1 MKKYFFF
8 KKYERSRYVNSENI
22 PEYLKEN
29 ASWCL
34 WKYEIR
40 NNKETKIPFN
50 PTTDGYA
57 SVNNPK
63 TFATFEKASEKLS
76 SYDGL
81 GIRVDGKLVA
91 IDVDGC
97 VINGGLNDLAKEI
110 VNHFSQSYIEFS
122 PSGKGLRLFTFLPN
136 SITYN
141 NDIYKMKS
149 KEVEV
154 YVAGFTNRFVTVTGH
169 VYQEGEIVEESE
181 GLLWLLEKYLKRE
194 KQSKT
199 TKQNFKSYLSDE
211 EVIEKASNAK
221 NNEKFL
227 NLWAG
232 NIKAYPSSSEA
243 DLALTSILA
252 FYAGG
257 DVEQIDRLFRQ
268 SELFRDKW
276 DENRGGKTYGE
287 ITIEKAISSLKD
299 VYKPILKID
308 PSIEFDLSIEKLKE
322 MGLPLSS
329 KYSWTDIGAGK
340 IFADFYKDSLRYVPE
355 RKAWYFYDDGIWI
368 ADTGSLKAMKLCMNL
383 ANLLHILAL
392 DIEDEHKRKAYVKF
406 SNRWQARGY
415 RVSVLKDAEVHHPLN
430 VSDFDKDPY
439 LLNCTNGT
447 LNLRTMEFYGHRSSD
462 YLSKMADVIY
472 DPHSLNER
480 WNSYIDE
487 IMSGDKEKANF
498 LQKILGYG
506 LTGDTRHEC
515 MAILYGMT
523 TRNGKGTLCESILK
537 VLGTYAC
544 ASRPETLALKNKVN
558 SSGPSEEIARLAG
571 VRFVNIPEPGKGL
584 PLNVAQVKSLT
595 GNDTI
600 NARFLHENSFD
611 FKPQFKIYINTNYLP
626 IVNDVTVFTSGRML
640 IIPFDRHFT
649 EEEQDKTL
657 KTEFAKEEVKSAILN
672 WLIEGYK
679 LLQKE
684 GLTIPDSVKDA
695 TLKYQKESDKIAIFM
710 EDCLEE
716 GKDYEVRT
724 SEVYERYR
732 SWSLENGY
740 YLESMKTFKQSLESK
755 ATIKRKRPKDGKH
768 KTTVLIGYRLI
779 SEFL

>member
-1 MKKYFFF
+1 M
-8 KKYERSRYVNSENI
+8 NLDNI
-22 PEYLKEN
+22 PKYLKEN

-34 WKYEIR
+34 WKKEVR
-40 NNKETKIPFN
+40 NGKVTKVPISPV
-50 PTTDGYA
+50 TKGYA
-57 SVNNPK
+57 SVNNPS
-63 TFATFEKASEKLS
+63 TFTSFNNAVNNLGSF
-76 SYDGL
+76 DGL
-81 GIRVDGKLVA
+81 GIRVDGNLVA
-91 IDVDGC
+91 IDVDDC
-97 VINGGLNDLAKEI
+97 VVNGDLNDYALEI
-110 VNHFSQSYIEFS
+110 VNHFPNSYIEFS
-122 PSGKGLRLFTFLPN
+122 PSGKGLRIFTFLPN
-136 SITYN
+136 TITYN
-141 NDIYKMKS
+141 TDLYKMKT

-154 YVAGFTNRFVTVTGH
+154 YVAGFTNRFVTVTGDF
-169 VYQEGEIVEESE
+169 YQDGEIVEESG
-181 GLLWLLEKYLKRE
+181 GLMWLLEKYLKRE
-194 KQSKT
+194 KDNT
-199 TKQNFKSYLSDE
+199 TTTQDFKSYLTDE
-211 EVIEKASNAK
+211 EIIEKASNATNK
-221 NNEKFL
+221 EKFL
-227 NLWAG
+227 SLWTG
-232 NIKAYPSSSEA
+232 NIEDYTSTSEA

-257 DVEQIDRLFRQ
+257 DYGQIDRLFRK
-268 SELFRDKW
+268 SKLFREKW
-276 DENRGGKTYGE
+276 DEQRGSKTYGE
-287 ITIEKAISSLKD
+287 ITIEKAISSLKE
-299 VYKPILKID
+299 VYSTLPKLD
-308 PSIEFDLSIEKLKE
+308 ASLEFGIEKLKE

-329 KYSWTDIGAGK
+329 KYSWTDIGSGR
-340 IFADFYKDSLRYVPE
+340 IFADFYKDKLRFVPE
-355 RKAWYFYDDGIWI
+355 RKSWYFYEDGIWI
-368 ADTGSLKAMKLCMNL
+368 QDTGNLKAMKLCMKL

-439 LLNCTNGT
+439 LLNCMNGT
-447 LNLRTMEFYGHRSSD
+447 LNLKAMEFYDHRSSD

-472 DPHSLNER
+472 DPYSTNDR
-480 WNSYIDE
+480 WNRYIDE
-487 IMSGDKEKANF
+487 IMSADQEKAKF

-515 MAILYGMT
+515 MMVLYGMT

-544 ASRPETLALKNKVN
+544 ASRPETLALKNKVS
-558 SSGPSEEIARLAG
+558 SSGPSEDIARLAG

-584 PLNVAQVKSLT
+584 VLNVAQVKSMT

-611 FKPQFKIYINTNYLP
+611 FRPQFKIYINTNYLP
-626 IVNDVTVFTSGRML
+626 IVNDVTIFTSGRML

-657 KTEFAKEEVKSAILN
+657 KSEFAKEEVKSAILN

-684 GLTIPDSVKDA
+684 GLTIPNSVKDA

>member
-1 MKKYFFF
+1 MKL
-8 KKYERSRYVNSENI
+8 ESI

-50 PTTDGYA
+50 PITDSYA

-63 TFATFEKASEKLS
+63 TFTTFEKATSKLNS
-76 SYDGL
+76 FDGL
-81 GIRVDGKLVA
+81 GIRVDEKLVA
-91 IDVDGC
+91 IDVDDC
-97 VINGGLNDLAKEI
+97 VINGGLNDLAKDI
-110 VNHFSQSYIEFS
+110 VSHFPQSYIEFS
-122 PSGKGLRLFTFLPN
+122 PSAKGLRIFTFLPN

-154 YVAGFTNRFVTVTGH
+154 YVAGFTNRFVTVTGDI
-169 VYQEGEIVEESE
+169 YQEGEIVEESD
-181 GLLWLLEKYLKRE
+181 GLIWLLEKYLKRE
-194 KQSKT
+194 KQSKST
-199 TKQNFKSYLSDE
+199 EQNFKSYLSDE

-221 NNEKFL
+221 NKEKFL

-232 NIKAYPSSSEA
+232 NIKGYSSYSES
-243 DLALTSILA
+243 DLALTAILA

-257 DVEQIDRLFRQ
+257 NTDQIDRLFKR
-268 SELFRDKW
+268 SKLFRNKW

-287 ITIEKAISSLKD
+287 ITINKAIKSLKE
-299 VYKPILKID
+299 VYTPIPKLD
-308 PSIEFDLSIEKLKE
+308 PKYEFNAERLRE
-322 MGLPLSS
+322 MGFPLSK
-329 KYSWTDIGAGK
+329 KYPWTDIGAGRL
-340 IFADFYKDSLRYVPE
+340 FADFYKDLLRYVPE
-355 RKAWYFYDDGIWI
+355 RNSWYFYQDGIWS
-368 ADTGSLKAMKLCMNL
+368 ADTGNLKAMKLCMDL

-392 DIEDEHKRKAYVKF
+392 DIEDRLKRDAYIKF
-406 SNRWQARGY
+406 SNRWQARSY
-415 RVSVLKDAEVHHPLN
+415 RVNVLKDAEVHHPLK

-439 LLNCTNGT
+439 LLNCQNGT
-447 LNLRTMEFYGHRSSD
+447 LDLKNIDFYDHRSSD
-462 YLSKMADVIY
+462 YLSKKANVIY
-472 DPHSLNER
+472 NPSLANTR
-480 WNSYIDE
+480 WLSYIDE
-487 IMSGDKEKANF
+487 IMSGDKEKAKF

-515 MAILYGMT
+515 MAILYGIT

-626 IVNDVTVFTSGRML
+626 IVNDVTVFTSGRIL

-657 KTEFAKEEVKSAILN
+657 KIEFAKEEVRSAILN
-672 WLIEGYK
+672 
-679 LLQKE
+679 
-684 GLTIPDSVKDA
+684 
-695 TLKYQKESDKIAIFM
+695 
-710 EDCLEE
+710 
-716 GKDYEVRT
+716 
-724 SEVYERYR
+724 
-732 SWSLENGY
+732 
-740 YLESMKTFKQSLESK
+740 
-755 ATIKRKRPKDGKH
+755 
-768 KTTVLIGYRLI
+768 
-779 SEFL
+779 

>member
-1 MKKYFFF
+1 
-8 KKYERSRYVNSENI
+8 
-22 PEYLKEN
+22 
-29 ASWCL
+29 
-34 WKYEIR
+34 
-40 NNKETKIPFN
+40 
-50 PTTDGYA
+50 
-57 SVNNPK
+57 
-63 TFATFEKASEKLS
+63 
-76 SYDGL
+76 
-81 GIRVDGKLVA
+81 
-91 IDVDGC
+91 
-97 VINGGLNDLAKEI
+97 
-110 VNHFSQSYIEFS
+110 
-122 PSGKGLRLFTFLPN
+122 
-136 SITYN
+136 
-141 NDIYKMKS
+141 
-149 KEVEV
+149 
-154 YVAGFTNRFVTVTGH
+154 
-169 VYQEGEIVEESE
+169 
-181 GLLWLLEKYLKRE
+181 
-194 KQSKT
+194 
-199 TKQNFKSYLSDE
+199 
-211 EVIEKASNAK
+211 
-221 NNEKFL
+221 
-227 NLWAG
+227 
-232 NIKAYPSSSEA
+232 
-243 DLALTSILA
+243 
-252 FYAGG
+252 
-257 DVEQIDRLFRQ
+257 
-268 SELFRDKW
+268 
-276 DENRGGKTYGE
+276 
-287 ITIEKAISSLKD
+287 
-299 VYKPILKID
+299 
-308 PSIEFDLSIEKLKE
+308 
-322 MGLPLSS
+322 
-329 KYSWTDIGAGK
+329 
-340 IFADFYKDSLRYVPE
+340 
-355 RKAWYFYDDGIWI
+355 
-368 ADTGSLKAMKLCMNL
+368 MKLCMKL

-392 DIEDEHKRKAYVKF
+392 YIEDEHKRKAYVKF

-439 LLNCTNGT
+439 LLNCNNGT
-447 LNLRTMEFYGHRSSD
+447 LNLRTMEFYAHRSSD

-472 DPHSLNER
+472 DSKSLNER
-480 WNSYIDE
+480 WNIYIDE
-487 IMSGDKEKANF
+487 IMSGDKEKAKF

-657 KTEFAKEEVKSAILN
+657 KSEFAKEEVKSAILN
-672 WLIEGYK
+672 WLIGGYK

>member
-1 MKKYFFF
+1 M
-8 KKYERSRYVNSENI
+8 NLENI

-40 NNKETKIPFN
+40 EDKETKIPIN
-50 PTTDGYA
+50 PITESYA
-57 SVNNPK
+57 STDDSR
-63 TFATFEKASEKLS
+63 TFSSFEKATEKLS

-81 GIRVDGKLVA
+81 GIRVENNLVA
-91 IDVDGC
+91 IDVDHC
-97 VINGGLNDLAKEI
+97 VLNDDLNPLAKEI
-110 VNHFSQSYIEFS
+110 VSHFPKSYIEFS
-122 PSGKGLRLFTFLPN
+122 PSGNGLRIFTFLPN
-136 SITYN
+136 SIAYDN
-141 NDIYKMKS
+141 SIYKMKT

-154 YVAGFTNRFVTVTGH
+154 YVAGFTNRFVTVTGDI
-169 VYQEGEIVEESE
+169 YQEGDIVEESD

-194 KQSKT
+194 KQIKSST
-199 TKQNFKSYLSDE
+199 QDFKSYLSDE
-211 EVIEKASNAK
+211 QILEKASKASNK
-221 NNEKFL
+221 EKFL
-227 NLWAG
+227 NLWSG
-232 NIKAYPSSSEA
+232 DIKSYPSSSEA

-257 DVEQIDRLFRQ
+257 SFEQVDRLFRK
-268 SELFRDKW
+268 SKLFRAKW

-287 ITIEKAISSLKD
+287 MTIEKAINSLKET
-299 VYKPILKID
+299 YMPIQRTD
-308 PSIEFDLSIEKLKE
+308 PNLEFEYGIKKLKE

-329 KYSWTDIGAGK
+329 QYSWTDIGAGK
-340 IFADFYKDSLRYVPE
+340 IFADFYEDSLRYVPE
-355 RKAWYFYDDGIWI
+355 RKSWYYYEKGIWI
-368 ADTGSLKAMKLCMNL
+368 ADTGSLKAMKLCMKL
-383 ANLLHILAL
+383 ANFMHTLAL
-392 DIEDEHKRKAYVKF
+392 EIDDEHKRKAYIKF
-406 SNRWQARGY
+406 SSRWQARGY

-447 LNLRTMEFYGHRSSD
+447 LNLRTMEFYEHRSSD

-472 DPHSLNER
+472 DSKLKNRR
-480 WNSYIDE
+480 WLRYIDE
-487 IMSGDKEKANF
+487 IMSCDKEKAKF

-506 LTGDTRHEC
+506 LTGDTRYEC

-558 SSGPSEEIARLAG
+558 SSEPSEEIARLAG

-649 EEEQDKTL
+649 EDEQDKTL
-657 KTEFAKEEVKSAILN
+657 KTEFAKEEVRSAILN

-684 GLTIPDSVKDA
+684 GLTIPNSVKNA

-716 GKDYEVRT
+716 GSDYEVRT

-755 ATIKRKRPKDGKH
+755 ASILRKRPKDGKH
-768 KTTVLIGYRLI
+768 KTTVLIGYRLV

>member
-1 MKKYFFF
+1 M
-8 KKYERSRYVNSENI
+8 NLENI

-29 ASWCL
+29 AKWCL

-40 NNKETKIPFN
+40 NNKKTKIPIN
-50 PTTDGYA
+50 PNSETYA
-57 SVNNPK
+57 STKNPL
-63 TFATFEKASEKLS
+63 TFSSFDKALEKLS

-81 GIRVDGKLVA
+81 GIRVDGNLVA
-91 IDVDGC
+91 IDVDQC
-97 VINGGLNDLAKEI
+97 VQDGGLDGLAKEI
-110 VNHFSQSYIEFS
+110 VSHFPKSYIEFS
-122 PSGKGLRLFTFLPN
+122 PSGKGLRIFTFLPN

-141 NDIYKMKS
+141 NDIYKMKT

-169 VYQEGEIVEESE
+169 VYQEGEIVEESD
-181 GLLWLLEKYLKRE
+181 GLVWLLEKYLKRE
-194 KQSKT
+194 KNT
-199 TKQNFKSYLSDE
+199 RTKAHKFKSYLTDA
-211 EVIEKASNAK
+211 EVIEKASNATNK
-221 NNEKFL
+221 EKFL
-227 NLWAG
+227 NLWTG
-232 NIKAYPSSSEA
+232 NIKGYPSYSEA

-257 DVEQIDRLFRQ
+257 NSDQIDRLFRQ
-268 SELFRDKW
+268 SDLFRDKW

-287 ITIEKAISSLKD
+287 ITIEKVISSLKE
-299 VYKPILKID
+299 VYTPLPKLD
-308 PSIEFDLSIEKLKE
+308 PKHEFKAERLRELGFPLGEKY
-322 MGLPLSS
+322 P
-329 KYSWTDIGAGK
+329 WTDIGAGRL
-340 IFADFYKDSLRYVPE
+340 FADFYKDTLRYMPE
-355 RKAWYFYDDGIWI
+355 RKSWYFYEDGIWS
-368 ADTGSLKAMKLCMNL
+368 ADKGNLKAMKLCMDL

-392 DIEDEHKRKAYVKF
+392 DIEDRLKREVYMKF
-406 SNRWQARGY
+406 SNRWQTRPY
-415 RVSVLKDAEVHHPLN
+415 RVSVLKDAEVHHPLY
-430 VSDFDKDPY
+430 VADFDKDPY
-439 LLNCTNGT
+439 LLNCKNGT
-447 LNLRTMEFYGHRSSD
+447 LNLKSMEFYEHRSSD
-462 YLSKMADVIY
+462 FLSKMADVIY
-472 DPHSLNER
+472 DPNAKNKR

-487 IMSGDKEKANF
+487 IMSGDKEKAKF

-523 TRNGKGTLCESILK
+523 TRNGKGTLCESVLK

-584 PLNVAQVKSLT
+584 PLDVAQVKSLT

-732 SWSLENGY
+732 SWSIENGY

>member
-1 MKKYFFF
+1 MKL
-8 KKYERSRYVNSENI
+8 ESI

-50 PTTDGYA
+50 PITDSYA

-63 TFATFEKASEKLS
+63 TFTTFEKATSKLTS
-76 SYDGL
+76 FDGL
-81 GIRVDGKLVA
+81 GIRVDEKLVA
-91 IDVDGC
+91 IDVDDC
-97 VINGGLNDLAKEI
+97 IINGGLNDLAKDI
-110 VNHFSQSYIEFS
+110 VSHFPQSYIEFS
-122 PSGKGLRLFTFLPN
+122 PSAKGLRIFTFLPN

-154 YVAGFTNRFVTVTGH
+154 YVAGFTNRFVTVTGDI
-169 VYQEGEIVEESE
+169 YQEGEIVEESD
-181 GLLWLLEKYLKRE
+181 GLIWLLEKYLKRE
-194 KQSKT
+194 KQSKST
-199 TKQNFKSYLSDE
+199 EQNFKSYLSDE
-211 EVIEKASNAK
+211 EVIEKASNARNK
-221 NNEKFL
+221 EKFL

-232 NIKAYPSSSEA
+232 NIKGYSSYSES
-243 DLALTSILA
+243 DLALTAILA

-257 DVEQIDRLFRQ
+257 NTDQIDRLFRR
-268 SELFRDKW
+268 SKLFRDKW

-287 ITIEKAISSLKD
+287 ITINKAIKSLKE
-299 VYKPILKID
+299 VYTPIPKLD
-308 PSIEFDLSIEKLKE
+308 PKYEFNAERLRE
-322 MGLPLSS
+322 MGFPLGK
-329 KYSWTDIGAGK
+329 KYPWTDIGAGRL
-340 IFADFYKDSLRYVPE
+340 FADFYKDLLRYVSE
-355 RKAWYFYDDGIWI
+355 RNSWYFYQDGIWS
-368 ADTGSLKAMKLCMNL
+368 ADIGNLKAMKLCMDL

-392 DIEDEHKRKAYVKF
+392 DIEDRLKRDAYIKF
-406 SNRWQARGY
+406 SNRWQARSY
-415 RVSVLKDAEVHHPLN
+415 RVNVLKDAEVHHPLK

-439 LLNCTNGT
+439 LLNCQNGT
-447 LNLRTMEFYGHRSSD
+447 LDLKNIDFYDHRSSD
-462 YLSKMADVIY
+462 YLSKKANVIY
-472 DPHSLNER
+472 NPSLANTR
-480 WNSYIDE
+480 WLSYIDE
-487 IMSGDKEKANF
+487 IMSGDKEKAKF

-515 MAILYGMT
+515 MAILYGIT

-626 IVNDVTVFTSGRML
+626 IVNDVTVFTSGRIL

-649 EEEQDKTL
+649 
-657 KTEFAKEEVKSAILN
+657 
-672 WLIEGYK
+672 
-679 LLQKE
+679 
-684 GLTIPDSVKDA
+684 
-695 TLKYQKESDKIAIFM
+695 
-710 EDCLEE
+710 
-716 GKDYEVRT
+716 
-724 SEVYERYR
+724 
-732 SWSLENGY
+732 
-740 YLESMKTFKQSLESK
+740 
-755 ATIKRKRPKDGKH
+755 
-768 KTTVLIGYRLI
+768 
-779 SEFL
+779 